1 MCRNMVSTC
10 CGKWPMVNTSSN
22 SGRKMEKREKQNE
35 KEVYGKRQRDIGRK
49 RVRGRKK
56 ERKRRRHRMETQWHK
71 EKERSLLKMS
81 HVELICF
88 KDDDDR

>member
-1 MCRNMVSTC
+1 M
-10 CGKWPMVNTSSN
+10 NTSSN

-56 ERKRRRHRMETQWHK
+56 ERKKERKRRRH
-71 EKERSLLKMS
+71 
-81 HVELICF
+81 
-88 KDDDDR
+88 

>member
-1 MCRNMVSTC
+1 MVSTC

-56 ERKRRRHRMETQWHK
+56 ERKKGRKKERKIETQTSYGDTMAQR
-71 EKERSLLKMS
+71 EREIIAEDESRGTNLL
-81 HVELICF
+81 
-88 KDDDDR
+88 

>member
-1 MCRNMVSTC
+1 MVSTC

-56 ERKRRRHRMETQWHK
+56 ERK
-71 EKERSLLKMS
+71 KERDADIEWRHNGTKRKRD
-81 HVELICF
+81 HC
-88 KDDDDR
+88 

>member
-1 MCRNMVSTC
+1 MVSTC

-56 ERKRRRHRMETQWHK
+56 ERKKETQTLNGDTMAQR
-71 EKERSLLKMS
+71 EREIIAEDESRGTNLL
-81 HVELICF
+81 
-88 KDDDDR
+88 